1 MRAFFIQE
9 RLETRRLL
17 SAVQT
22 FTFDQL
28 PPAGTTAAGQEV
40 EMGGFSGLVFEGVS
54 ECTGNLQ
61 FITHTDRGP
70 NAGEIGL
77 LRPMLLPDFTP
88 QIIRFELDSRTR
100 ELRLTE
106 RIPLETQNGD
116 PLTGLSNL
124 SIPGATANS
133 PYNDEAPTD
142 LFGNVLD
149 SDPLGG
155 DFEGM
160 AVDPQN
166 GTFWLV
172 DEYRPSIYHFH
183 KNGRLKERFVPVG
196 TAAAAGLPEGSFGTE
211 VLPAVLAQRRI
222 NRGFEGVVVQDGKV
236 YAFMQSPLRNPV
248 TLSNGNL
255 NGMRN
260 VRVVELDPKTGA
272 TRQFLYVLDNP
283 NLGGAT
289 NTRADKIGD
298 AAALGDGQFLVIERD
313 DDAIDS
319 DPADKIEKKVYR
331 FTFEAATDLSGLPD
345 LIDGKTVDQMTP
357 AELAAAGVTPI
368 AKTLHVDLAAAGYNA
383 VEKVEGL
390 AVLDAGTLAVIND
403 NDFGVADVTLD
414 LTTGTFTRNSPPEP
428 IVLGLVA
435 TEPLSSWA
443 GGTEHQEGPT
453 ATPLPP
459 FWMGYDST
467 PGSESPFRLNVPS
480 EAADRSSNWDNEEPA
495 LLTPGPGL
503 LD

>member
-1 MRAFFIQE
+1 MEATMRVSHMPE
-9 RLETRRLL
+9 RLESRQLL

-22 FTFDQL
+22 FTFEDL
-28 PPAGTTAAGQEV
+28 PLAGATAAGQEV
-40 EMGGFSGLVFEGVS
+40 DMGGFSGLVFEGVS
-54 ECTGNLQ
+54 NRTGNLQ

-88 QIIRFELDSRTR
+88 EIIRFELDPLSGALT
-100 ELRLTE
+100 LTE
-106 RIPLETQNGD
+106 RIPLETQDGR

-124 SIPGATANS
+124 SIPGATANT
-133 PYNDEAPTD
+133 PYNDEAPVD
-142 LFGNVLD
+142 LFGNLLS

-160 AVDPQN
+160 TVDPQN
-166 GTFWLV
+166 GSFWLV

-196 TAAAAGLPEGSFGTE
+196 TAAAAGMPEGTFGTE

-222 NRGFEGVVVQDGKV
+222 NRGFEGVVVRDGKV

-272 TRQFLYVLDNP
+272 TRQFLYVFDNP

-289 NTRADKIGD
+289 NSRADKIGD
-298 AAALGDGQFLVIERD
+298 AAAFCDGQFLVIERD

-319 DPADKIEKKVYR
+319 DAASLIEKKVYR
-331 FTFEAATDLSGLPD
+331 FSLDGATDLAGLPD
-345 LIDGKTVDQMTP
+345 VIDGKTIDQMT
-357 AELAAAGVTPI
+357 AIELAAAGVVPI
-368 AKTLHVDLAAAGYNA
+368 TKTLHVDLAAAGYNA

-390 AVLDAGTLAVIND
+390 AVLDAGTLAVVND
-403 NDFGVADVTLD
+403 NDFGVADITLD
-414 LTTGTFTRNSPPEP
+414 MTTGTFTRNSTPEP
-428 IVLGLVA
+428 IVLGLVTTDPIA
-435 TEPLSSWA
+435 LCAGGNEHEGRQAMSWPLHASSWSGPA
-443 GGTEHQEGPT
+443 GT
-453 ATPLPP
+453 
-459 FWMGYDST
+459 F
-467 PGSESPFRLNVPS
+467 GSESPFQLNTLGG
-480 EAADRSSNWDNEEPA
+480 EADRSSSTENEEP
-495 LLTPGPGL
+495 GPL
-503 LD
+503 A